1 MERLVQEEVE
11 TKQIRS
17 VGFLVGGIFAVIG
30 MWPTLIGGDDPRLW
44 ALVLAGV
51 LVIPALV
58 LPRSLV
64 SVYRGWMMVG
74 HVLGW
79 INTRI
84 ILGVIFYGMFTP
96 IGLVRRFLLAK
107 DSMHRRFE
115 PEADTYRVVRQP
127 RPSSHMRRQF

>member
-1 MERLVQEEVE
+1 MKSKSDIKQLRNFGLV
-11 TKQIRS
+11 
-17 VGFLVGGIFAVIG
+17 VGAIFAAMG
-30 MWPTLIGGDDPRLW
+30 LWPALSRGDDPRLW
-44 ALVLAGV
+44 ALVLASL

-58 LPRSLV
+58 LPRSLG

-84 ILGVIFYGMFTP
+84 ILGAIFYGLFTP
-96 IGLVRRFLLAK
+96 IGMVRRFLLAK

-115 PEADTYRVVRQP
+115 PEADTYRVLRQP
-127 RPSSHMRRQF
+127 RPSSHMKRQF